1 MREKRTRKDS
11 EKKKEDILRTV
22 LQLFLKKGY
31 NATSTSDICSAAK
44 LAKPTLYY
52 YFGSKRNLLFS
63 LHRDHLNRDLRPY
76 LAEAQAIDD
85 LEQRFHYMIK
95 AYTKMI
101 CLHPELRFLI
111 HETLGFK
118 DKYFLQVKKEWKNH
132 YILLRSTISGLQAA
146 GKIDPVLKPSWA
158 ALFLIGMMTWITFWF
173 NFKRKEEIAQIAES
187 AATFASHALNLHTGQ
202 PRNWQ
207 QRKNRFPRASRVT
220 AFGRWMM

>member
-1 MREKRTRKDS
+1 MATLARRQHMRKKRARKDS

-63 LHRDHLNRDLRPY
+63 LHQDHLNRYLKPY
-76 LAEAQAIDD
+76 LEQAHAIED
-85 LEQRFHYMIK
+85 LEQRLYYMIK

-101 CLHPELRFLI
+101 CAHPELRFLI

-132 YILLRSTISGLQAA
+132 YILLQDTIAGLQAA
-146 GKIDPVLKPSWA
+146 GKVDPMLKPSWG
-158 ALFLIGMMTWITFWF
+158 ALFLIGMITWITFWF
-173 NFKRKEEIAQIAES
+173 DFKQKERIDQIADS
-187 AATFASHALNLHTGQ
+187 AATFASQALNL
-202 PRNWQ
+202 
-207 QRKNRFPRASRVT
+207 RKSI
-220 AFGRWMM
+220 

>member
-1 MREKRTRKDS
+1 MAHEEKNNEKRLG
-11 EKKKEDILRTV
+11 EKKQEILRTV

-63 LHRDHLNRDLRPY
+63 LHQDHLNKDLRPY
-76 LAEAQAIDD
+76 LAKAQAIED
-85 LEQRFHYMIK
+85 LEQRLYYMIK
-95 AYTKMI
+95 VYTTMI

-111 HETLGFK
+111 HETLGFR
-118 DKYFLQVKKEWKNH
+118 DKYFLQIKKEWKNH

-158 ALFLIGMMTWITFWF
+158 ALFLIGMMTWITFWLDF
-173 NFKRKEEIAQIAES
+173 RQKEQINQIAES
-187 AATFASHALNLHTGQ
+187 AAAFASHALNLCVGQ
-202 PRNWQ
+202 APRLAT
-207 QRKNRFPRASRVT
+207 RKK
-220 AFGRWMM
+220 

>member
-1 MREKRTRKDS
+1 MRAKRTRKDS
-11 EKKKEDILRTV
+11 GKKKQEILRTV

-63 LHRDHLNRDLRPY
+63 LHQDHLNRDLKPY
-76 LAEAQAIDD
+76 LEEARAIED
-85 LEQRFHYMIK
+85 LEQRLYFMIRT
-95 AYTKMI
+95 YTKMI
-101 CLHPELRFLI
+101 CAHPELRFLI

-132 YILLRSTISGLQAA
+132 YILLRETIAGLQAA
-146 GKIDPVLKPSWA
+146 GKIDPTMKPSWA

-173 NFKRKEEIAQIAES
+173 DFKRKGQIDKIAES
-187 AATFASHALNLHTGQ
+187 AVTFAAQALNL
-202 PRNWQ
+202 
-207 QRKNRFPRASRVT
+207 
-220 AFGRWMM
+220 

>member
-1 MREKRTRKDS
+1 MRAKRTRQDS
-11 EKKKEDILRTV
+11 GKKKEEILRTV

-63 LHRDHLNRDLRPY
+63 LHQDHLNRDLKPY
-76 LAEAQAIDD
+76 IEEARAIED
-85 LEQRFHYMIK
+85 LEQRLYFMIRT
-95 AYTKMI
+95 YTKMI
-101 CLHPELRFLI
+101 CAHPELRFLI

-132 YILLRSTISGLQAA
+132 YILLRETIAGLQAA
-146 GKIDPVLKPSWA
+146 GKIDPAMKPSWA

-173 NFKRKEEIAQIAES
+173 DFKRKGQIDKIAES
-187 AATFASHALNLHTGQ
+187 AATFAAQALNL
-202 PRNWQ
+202 
-207 QRKNRFPRASRVT
+207 
-220 AFGRWMM
+220 

>member
-1 MREKRTRKDS
+1 MRGKRTRKDS
-11 EKKKEDILRTV
+11 GKKKQEILRTV

-63 LHRDHLNRDLRPY
+63 LHQDHLNRYLKPY
-76 LAEAQAIDD
+76 IEEAAAIED
-85 LEQRFHYMIK
+85 LEQRLYFMIRT
-95 AYTKMI
+95 YTKMI
-101 CLHPELRFLI
+101 CAHPELRFLI

-132 YILLRSTISGLQAA
+132 YILLRDTIAGLQAA
-146 GKIDPVLKPSWA
+146 GKVDSTMKPSWA

-173 NFKRKEEIAQIAES
+173 DFKRKGQIDKIAES
-187 AATFASHALNLHTGQ
+187 AATFAAHALNL
-202 PRNWQ
+202 
-207 QRKNRFPRASRVT
+207 
-220 AFGRWMM
+220 

>member
-1 MREKRTRKDS
+1 MKGKRTRKDS
-11 EKKKEDILRTV
+11 GQKKEEILRTV

-63 LHRDHLNRDLRPY
+63 LHQGHLNRDLRPY
-76 LAEAQAIDD
+76 LERARAIED
-85 LEQRFHYMIK
+85 LEQRLHYMIR

-101 CLHPELRFLI
+101 CAPPELRFLI

-118 DKYFLQVKKEWKNH
+118 DKYFIQVKKEWKNH
-132 YILLRSTISGLQAA
+132 YILLRDTIAGLQAA
-146 GKIDPVLKPSWA
+146 GKVDPILKPSWA

-173 NFKRKEEIAQIAES
+173 DFKRKEQIDKIAES
-187 AATFASHALNLHTGQ
+187 AVTFAAHALSL
-202 PRNWQ
+202 
-207 QRKNRFPRASRVT
+207 
-220 AFGRWMM
+220 

>member
-1 MREKRTRKDS
+1 MKGKRTRKDS
-11 EKKKEDILRTV
+11 GQKKEEILRTV

-63 LHRDHLNRDLRPY
+63 LHQGHLNRDLRPY
-76 LAEAQAIDD
+76 LERARAIED
-85 LEQRFHYMIK
+85 LEQRLHYMIR

-101 CLHPELRFLI
+101 CAHPELRFLI

-118 DKYFLQVKKEWKNH
+118 DKYFIQVKKEWKNH
-132 YILLRSTISGLQAA
+132 YILLRDTIAGLQAA
-146 GKIDPVLKPSWA
+146 GKVDPILKPSWA

-173 NFKRKEEIAQIAES
+173 DFKRKEQIDKIAES
-187 AATFASHALNLHTGQ
+187 AVTFAAHALSL
-202 PRNWQ
+202 
-207 QRKNRFPRASRVT
+207 
-220 AFGRWMM
+220 

>member
-1 MREKRTRKDS
+1 MRKKRTRKDS

-31 NATSTSDICSAAK
+31 NATSTNDICSAAK

-63 LHRDHLNRDLRPY
+63 LHQGHLSRDLRPY
-76 LAEAQAIDD
+76 LEKAAAIED
-85 LEQRFHYMIK
+85 LEQRLYFMIRT
-95 AYTKMI
+95 YTKMI
-101 CLHPELRFLI
+101 CAHPELRFLI

-132 YILLRSTISGLQAA
+132 YILLRDTVAGLQAA
-146 GKIDPVLKPSWA
+146 GTVDPTLKPSWA

-173 NFKRKEEIAQIAES
+173 DFKQKEQIDQIAES
-187 AATFASHALNLHTGQ
+187 AATFAAHALNLQ
-202 PRNWQ
+202 
-207 QRKNRFPRASRVT
+207 T
-220 AFGRWMM
+220 AKEVKSEV